1 MTEIRIRQL
10 GETDF
15 EDVCQQMQ
23 QFTLNR
29 RPETPDELWVTSH
42 QPVYSLGLNRKQVN
56 PPLREDIPLVHCD
69 RGGKITY
76 HGPGQLIVY
85 GLIDLSRYGFN
96 IRDWVSVLE
105 QSVVSLL
112 MAYGLS
118 ASTDKHAPGVYV
130 DGAKIASLGLRM
142 KKHYCYHGLSV
153 NVDMDLSPFQA
164 IDPCGYAGLP
174 VTQCK
179 DLGIDLNMTQVAE
192 VLLSAIQS
200 QCVPVKACMVK

>member
-1 MTEIRIRQL
+1 
-10 GETDF
+10 
-15 EDVCQQMQ
+15 MQ
-23 QFTLNR
+23 KFTASR
-29 RPETPDELWVTSH
+29 TSATPDELWVTSH
-42 QPVYSLGLNRKQVN
+42 PPVYSLGLNRKQVK
-56 PPLREDIPLVHCD
+56 PPLRQDIPLVHCD

-85 GLIDLSRYGFN
+85 GLMDFSRYGFT

-112 MAYGLS
+112 RQNGLS
-118 ASTDKHAPGVYV
+118 ANTDNAAPGVYV

-142 KKHYCYHGLSV
+142 KKHYCYHGLSI

-179 DLGIDLNMTQVAE
+179 DLGIDLNMAAVAE
-192 VLLSAIQS
+192 RLTGSIIS
-200 QCVPVKACMVK
+200 QCVPVKPCVVK